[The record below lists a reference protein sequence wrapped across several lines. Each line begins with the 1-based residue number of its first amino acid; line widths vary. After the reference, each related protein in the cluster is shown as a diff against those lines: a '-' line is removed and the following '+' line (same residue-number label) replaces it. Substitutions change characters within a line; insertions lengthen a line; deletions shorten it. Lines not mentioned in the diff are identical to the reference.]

1 MKRWPAPATLLLS
14 AALAGCAHPAPVY
27 YAPPPPPPPEFRT
40 IGQQGFH
47 DGFEA
52 ARRDVADRRPLVV
65 DRHKR
70 FRNPP
75 VPPPAFEDYRVGF
88 RRGYDAFISHMS
100 PPPRPGY

>member
-1 MKRWPAPATLLLS
+1 
-14 AALAGCAHPAPVY
+14 
-27 YAPPPPPPPEFRT
+27 
-40 IGQQGFH
+40 
-47 DGFEA
+47 
-52 ARRDVADRRPLVV
+52 V